1 MFTVQLEDKIK
12 EIGGKPWT
20 PVDVVRFNGQIIRL
34 ALFKGEY
41 HWHKH
46 IDEDEVF
53 YVLKGELTI
62 QMKDRPSITLHEGE
76 FAVVPKGVEHCP
88 KSPVDTYVL
97 MIEPYSPRSKG

>member
-53 YVLKGELTI
+53 YV
-62 QMKDRPSITLHEGE
+62 RPSITLHEGE

-97 MIEPYSPRSKG
+97 MIEPYSPRSKGD